1 MLGGLGPPGASR
13 HPLKAPD
20 SALPGQKAG
29 REGLDQGPALDS
41 SCEPKGGRSPGVP
54 KLDESAGCSGVKSRR
69 VKTLCVWGWLLPS
82 TCVSSRQGQARSLC
96 SPQLPCPVP
105 GTEEVARGQL
115 AFLWS
120 LAGGPCPP
128 SSCLNP
134 APLWHTLAS
143 SAQPRGLTPSTFSSP
158 QELWAWSWDTPL
170 IL

>member
-20 SALPGQKAG
+20 SALPGQRAG
-29 REGLDQGPALDS
+29 REGLDQGLALDS
-41 SCEPKGGRSPGVP
+41 SCEPKGGQSPGVP
-54 KLDESAGCSGVKSRR
+54 KLDESADCLGVKSRR

-82 TCVSSRQGQARSLC
+82 ACVSSRQGQARSLC
-96 SPQLPCPVP
+96 SPHLPCPVP
-105 GTEEVARGQL
+105 GTEEGARGQL

-128 SSCLNP
+128 SSGLNP

-143 SAQPRGLTPSTFSSP
+143 SAQPEGPHS
-158 QELWAWSWDTPL
+158 
-170 IL
+170 